1 MQLFRNGN
9 WRCLH
14 HLLASSSRANKKM
27 KSDVGRRGFAFVS
40 GMTFPFD
47 MAILNIKLK
56 WKI

>member
-1 MQLFRNGN
+1 MSFLVKNY
-9 WRCLH
+9 CLMTKLSKPDRLH
-14 HLLASSSRANKKM
+14 SKM

-56 WKI
+56 WKT

>member
-1 MQLFRNGN
+1 VSSYALYPENASVSFRIIY
-9 WRCLH
+9 
-14 HLLASSSRANKKM
+14 KM

-56 WKI
+56 WKT